1 MAQIDTVTK
10 DLVINCLKESKRLEK
25 TGKLSEALSVLDRIS
40 NLHDSPI
47 VSISMPITKQIASLC
62 NQIVIINSSKVSY
75 LKKAEQ
81 ILMDWLHLANNLKIS
96 LHEKIFRL
104 ILLTYN
110 NWASIYQNNSKYH
123 MALSYLMK
131 GLQII
136 DEREIIE
143 AESFQYVAK
152 IKLNVSALYSEIHR
166 YDDAI
171 KFAEDSLITLQ
182 SELKIR
188 FAAKDFKNMEGKE
201 KKRSEDMIITYVI
214 AFFNIGVA
222 EECIGHRDQM
232 REAFKNAVNI
242 GTSFLDPS
250 NEVLQ
255 AAKKALSEC
264 STSKNS
270 TITSLTS
277 RNSIRIPPEMLSE
290 RSQKNKACKIP
301 SPLPP
306 SSHKFL
312 KPRRFLNKNHEQHI
326 LGRYYSQSELQKIQ
340 LRINDQ
346 DKLHFISADQ
356 YFYKEISKTMNIQGD
371 IKYLKPLDTRGVM
384 HCWDQQTGE
393 KRKISDLRLKKQH
406 RWKSESL
413 NTSELQEKIDR
424 LREEDEENEKRQEV
438 KIKSKMKT
446 KVYKQLL
453 RSLSARKKY
462 VFPQQRLSFKPPI
475 KDVVK
480 KDESIQTPHSDIE
493 RNIKDNTEKRSK
505 NVQATKDEIEDL
517 MDKINEEIRL
527 IDVARGVSKEPHPDD
542 FGTKMSDNDCGLAK
556 STLKGLKNGKTELKF
571 LKSAIGNSIRNTV
584 KKNTSPKPLL
594 RINTLVNFQV

>member
-1 MAQIDTVTK
+1 MAQVDTATK

-25 TGKLSEALSVLDRIS
+25 TGKLSEALSILDRIS
-40 NLHDSPI
+40 NLHDSRT

-75 LKKAEQ
+75 LRKAEQ
-81 ILMDWLHLANNLKIS
+81 VLTDWLHLANNLKIS

-110 NWASIYQNNSKYH
+110 NWATIYQTNSKYH

-152 IKLNVSALYSEIHR
+152 TKLNVSALYSELHR
-166 YDDAI
+166 YEDAI
-171 KFAEDSLITLQ
+171 RLAEDSLITLQ

-222 EECIGHRDQM
+222 EEYIGHRDQM

-264 STSKNS
+264 STGKNS
-270 TITSLTS
+270 TITPLTS

-290 RSQKNKACKIP
+290 RSIKNKISKIP
-301 SPLPP
+301 SPLPT
-306 SSHKFL
+306 SDHKFL
-312 KPRRFLNKNHEQHI
+312 KPRNLLSKNHEQHI
-326 LGRYYSQSELQKIQ
+326 PGRYYSQAKLQKIQ
-340 LRINDQ
+340 LRINDN

-356 YFYKEISKTMNIQGD
+356 YFYKEISKMMNIQGD
-371 IKYLKPLDTRGVM
+371 IKYLKPLDTKGVM
-384 HCWDQQTGE
+384 DCWDKQTGE

-413 NTSELQEKIDR
+413 NTSELQEIIDR
-424 LREEDEENEKRQEV
+424 LREEDEENVKKQEV

-462 VFPQQRLSFKPPI
+462 VFPQQS
-475 KDVVK
+475 
-480 KDESIQTPHSDIE
+480 
-493 RNIKDNTEKRSK
+493 
-505 NVQATKDEIEDL
+505 
-517 MDKINEEIRL
+517 
-527 IDVARGVSKEPHPDD
+527 
-542 FGTKMSDNDCGLAK
+542 
-556 STLKGLKNGKTELKF
+556 
-571 LKSAIGNSIRNTV
+571 
-584 KKNTSPKPLL
+584 
-594 RINTLVNFQV
+594 NF